1 MNVEERNDLL
11 TKELALCLVEVRKHD
26 IMEYEEGAE
35 EEDEER
41 IRGEILPE
49 QQTMAISVS
58 DYLLIT

>member
-1 MNVEERNDLL
+1 
-11 TKELALCLVEVRKHD
+11 
-26 IMEYEEGAE
+26 MEYEEGAE